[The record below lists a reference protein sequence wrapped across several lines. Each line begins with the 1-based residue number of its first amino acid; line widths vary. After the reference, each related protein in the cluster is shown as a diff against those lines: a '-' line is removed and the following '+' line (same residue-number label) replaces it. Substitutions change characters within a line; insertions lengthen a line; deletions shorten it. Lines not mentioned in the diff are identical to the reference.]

1 MFKVYVVTRTI
12 VEYGYTTKS
21 RRAVVAIFASLEN
34 AQDYVKCY
42 DGPDFKIE
50 ELPVLDTTVQE
61 FIPTSN
67 PPAGDF
73 RKFLRTEK
81 TENQELGY
89 RTSDARIPHGECGS
103 GSCDCLS

>member
-1 MFKVYVVTRTI
+1 MFKVYVVSRTI
-12 VEYGYTTKS
+12 TEFSYTTKS

-61 FIPTSN
+61 FIPNETHDI
-67 PPAGDF
+67 A
-73 RKFLRTEK
+73 R
-81 TENQELGY
+81 Y
-89 RTSDARIPHGECGS
+89 RIQRINDARIPQGECGS
-103 GSCDCLS
+103 GSCDCLG